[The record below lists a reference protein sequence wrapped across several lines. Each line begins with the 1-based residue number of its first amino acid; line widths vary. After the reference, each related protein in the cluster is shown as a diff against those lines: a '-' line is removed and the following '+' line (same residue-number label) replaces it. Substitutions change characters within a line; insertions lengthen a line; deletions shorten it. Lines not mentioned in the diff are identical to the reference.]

1 MSKALCLSCQHFAP
15 ALDPNIARAFLGGCK
30 KKEYPFTL
38 ILPLEGVAE
47 CDVYR
52 QSSRPAAV
60 VERQEPLAVNLQV
73 NALLSSLAGTAAAAP
88 AGKRVQLYY
97 SSRHRVGEQFPCDI
111 ASARRAIGELR
122 AKGVQAEEHDLAET
136 KDVFPIYHKA
146 VTGPSAAKRAV
157 FGMKGALEEDF
168 GRRVPA
174 LLIFEGGR
182 YPAEVFPR
190 MDRELNRMLRIEEAL
205 QRLLAP

>member
-60 VERQEPLAVNLQV
+60 VERQEPLA
-73 NALLSSLAGTAAAAP
+73 GTAAAAP

-97 SSRHRVGEQFPCDI
+97 SSRHRGGEQFPCDI

>member
-60 VERQEPLAVNLQV
+60 VERQEP
-73 NALLSSLAGTAAAAP
+73 LAGTAAAAP